1 MSDATTAFDA
11 FQPYYDIMV
20 DWERRL
26 PREGPFFQ
34 RTLATVAAQ
43 RVLDCACGTGHHV
56 RQFARWG
63 LDAVGS
69 DLAPAMIEA
78 ARRLAREEG
87 AAVRFEVA
95 DFRRL
100 PETFSQPFDAVMCTG
115 NSLPL
120 AGSPDGIRE
129 AIAGM
134 RDVLRPDGLLIL
146 GCLNFEQI
154 PEGRTLVEE
163 PRVRCVD
170 NREILF
176 LKIFRKI
183 RRRCDLTIV
192 VLEKTGGAW
201 SKVESHATLWAVR
214 QQELEGML
222 TEAGFGRIHAYGGY
236 ELKPFDPAT
245 SPGLI
250 LVARKAKE

>member
-1 MSDATTAFDA
+1 MSDADTAFDA

-20 DWERRL
+20 DWDRRL
-26 PREGPFFQ
+26 AREGPFFQ
-34 RTLATVAAQ
+34 RSLAAVSAQ

-56 RQFARWG
+56 RQMARWG

-69 DLAPAMIEA
+69 DLSPAMIEA

-100 PETFSQPFDAVMCTG
+100 PETFTQPFDAVVCTG

-120 AGSPDGIRE
+120 AASPDGLRE
-129 AIAGM
+129 AVASM

-146 GCLNFEQI
+146 GCLNFERI
-154 PEGRTLVEE
+154 PEGRTLVQD
-163 PRVRCVD
+163 PRVRQVD
-170 NREILF
+170 DREILF
-176 LKIFRKI
+176 LKILRKI
-183 RRRCDLTIV
+183 RRRCDLSIV
-192 VLEKTGGAW
+192 VLEKVGSQWT
-201 SKVESHATLWAVR
+201 KVEAHDTLWAVR
-214 QQELEGML
+214 REELEAML
-222 TEAGFGRIHAYGGY
+222 AEAGFGRLQRYGGY

-245 SPGLI
+245 SPDLI